1 MTRVPSAEVTQQ
13 MSRTLLSSLVFRVM
27 DVLEPE
33 LIWVDGQCYR
43 FYEKSVW
50 KNIHTS
56 APYMEDKE
64 SENYSEEELSG
75 IDIEIKTYDAYFKH
89 SFRVPK

>member
-1 MTRVPSAEVTQQ
+1 
-13 MSRTLLSSLVFRVM
+13 M

-33 LIWVDGQCYR
+33 LIWVNGRCYR
-43 FYEKSVW
+43 FYESTTW

-64 SENYSEEELSG
+64 SVCSNEESET
-75 IDIEIKTYDAYFKH
+75 DIEIVPYNSWFKH
-89 SFRVPK
+89 TFYVPK